1 MTHNSCT
8 QKAWHRNCF
17 SDILQQRWVTLAHLV
32 HLRQLGRQW
41 DLEPSRSVLLRSPRL
56 PLRFVT
62 CWLVVSVDGCSS
74 VGSLTRHS
82 SVRFV
87 LIRSFA
93 FILYIWWPLLVT
105 KALDS
110 TTNAPSL
117 ARTMGRFES
126 GILKQVR
133 VCRGY
138 FKDIRL
144 TFCIWEVLTGKMVG
158 QSMKGQQSK
167 PECKHVYDQTI
178 IPSLPS
184 SLLLSQASASSMNPK

>member
-1 MTHNSCT
+1 M
-8 QKAWHRNCF
+8 
-17 SDILQQRWVTLAHLV
+17 LQQSQKWQC
-32 HLRQLGRQW
+32 RQLVRQW
-41 DLEPSRSVLLRSPRL
+41 DLELSWSVILRSLRL
-56 PLRFVT
+56 PLCFVT

-74 VGSLTRHS
+74 IRSLTRHLL
-82 SVRFV
+82 VRFV
-87 LIRSFA
+87 LIHSFA

-110 TTNAPSL
+110 TTNTPSL
-117 ARTMGRFES
+117 ARTMGRFKS

-158 QSMKGQQSK
+158 QSMEGWQSK
-167 PECKHVYDQTI
+167 PECERVYDQTV
-178 IPSLPS
+178 IPLLPS
-184 SLLLSQASASSMNPK
+184 SLLPSQASASSTNPK

>member
-1 MTHNSCT
+1 MHNSCT
-8 QKAWHRNCF
+8 RKAWHRNCF
-17 SDILQQRWVTLAHLV
+17 SDILQRWRVTLAHLV
-32 HLRQLGRQW
+32 YLRQLGRQW
-41 DLEPSRSVLLRSPRL
+41 DLEPSRSVLLQSPRL
-56 PLRFVT
+56 PLHFVT
-62 CWLVVSVDGCSS
+62 CWLVVSVDRCSS
-74 VGSLTRHS
+74 VRSLTRHL

-87 LIRSFA
+87 LIHSFA

-117 ARTMGRFES
+117 AQTMGWFES

-144 TFCIWEVLTGKMVG
+144 TFCIWEALTGKMVG
-158 QSMKGQQSK
+158 QSMEGWQSK
-167 PECKHVYDQTI
+167 PECERVYDQTV
-178 IPSLPS
+178 IPLLPS
-184 SLLLSQASASSMNPK
+184 SLLPSQASASSTNPK